1 MSDQVQKAV
10 EAMNRSAQSWLDLA
24 NFCQGCL
31 DHLNGT
37 KTPII
42 TLESIK
48 ARAVPQPQP
57 ETTPNVPEE
66 DDP

>member
-1 MSDQVQKAV
+1 MSPEVQKAV

-24 NFCQGCL
+24 NFCQGWL

-37 KTPII
+37 KTPLI
-42 TLESIK
+42 TMETIK
-48 ARAVPQPQP
+48 ARAKPQPQP
-57 ETTPNVPEE
+57 ETTPNCE